1 MNPFSRKLK
10 KARISR
16 QKAIKASSPGEFVRA
31 EYPVS
36 TFELVPA
43 RASRGRALDQIME
56 FARDAAVD
64 RVLSALSVT
73 DNAGGHPALNPV
85 SLSREIINLGV
96 EPVIH
101 FSCKDKNRNTME
113 SQLFE
118 LDRTGLRNLLVLTG
132 DYPRHGFSGVA
143 KPVFDLD
150 SVQALKFIKELGHG
164 LRYTHSS
171 LYIKP
176 LPFFAGCVV
185 SPYKRQEAEQA
196 FQYAK
201 LVMKI
206 RAGAAYVI
214 SQMGFDACRQHELRQ
229 FMDSMGLDVPLLGT
243 VFIPDAR
250 LARIIH
256 KGIVPGCIMPAR
268 LLEKIE
274 KEATEP
280 DGGLAARLERAARQT
295 AILYGLGYEGVHISG
310 PGLSYKQIAGILDR
324 AEALVPQWQEFIS
337 ENLYPEEWNFRFY
350 EQDPETGLNRPGP
363 ELGGQSSRAPE
374 RRRLLLRISSLME
387 HFVHRLFFTPGKGL
401 YDTAH
406 AAARRIDGTR
416 FEPVFTRLEYMVKGL
431 LYSCQHCGDCTLDD
445 LEFLCPQ
452 SQCAKFMLNGPCGGS
467 SNGWCEVWPHRRRC
481 IYVRLY
487 EKMDHPE
494 FRQLVAR
501 KYLPPRNWALFR
513 TSSWLNFFLG
523 RDHHGSAEKK

>member
-1 MNPFSRKLK
+1 MNPFARKLK
-10 KARISR
+10 KALIARR
-16 QKAIKASSPGEFVRA
+16 KALKEREPGQFVSTLG
-31 EYPVS
+31 PVS

-43 RASRGRALDQIME
+43 RASRGRALDQIMD

-85 SLSREIINLGV
+85 SLSREIMNLGI

-132 DYPRHGFSGVA
+132 DYPSHGFSGVA

-150 SVQALKFIKELGHG
+150 SVQALKFIKELGRG
-164 LRYTHSS
+164 LKYAHRD
-171 LYIKP
+171 LCLDP

-185 SPYKRQEAEQA
+185 SPFKRQEAEQV

-206 RAGAAYVI
+206 RAGASYVI
-214 SQMGFDACRQHELRQ
+214 SQMGFDVCRHHELRQ
-229 FMDSMGLDVPLLGT
+229 FMDDMHINVPLLGT

-250 LARIIH
+250 LARIIYR
-256 KGIVPGCIMPAR
+256 GAIPGCTIPKR

-274 KEATEP
+274 EEATSP
-280 DGGLAARLERAARQT
+280 DGGISAALERAARQV
-295 AILYGLGYEGVHISG
+295 AILHGIGYEGVHLSG
-310 PGLSYKQIAGILDR
+310 PGLSYSQIAGILER
-324 AEALVPQWQEFIS
+324 AETILPNWQEYVQES
-337 ENLYPEEWNFRFY
+337 LYPEEWNFRFY
-350 EQDPETGLNRPGP
+350 EKDPVTGLNLHRPVP
-363 ELGGQSSRAPE
+363 HVKQNNKRPF
-374 RRRLLLRISSLME
+374 SLMGIME
-387 HFVHRLFFTPGKGL
+387 HLVHKLFFVPGEGL
-401 YDTAH
+401 YH
-406 AAARRIDGTR
+406 QAAATARKISGTR
-416 FEPVFTRLEYMVKGL
+416 IEPLFTRIEYLLKGL

-445 LEFLCPQ
+445 MEFLCPQ

-467 SNGWCEVWPHRRRC
+467 NNGWCEVWPGKRKC

-487 EKMDHPE
+487 EKLGTPE
-494 FRQLVAR
+494 FNEILDR

-513 TSSWLNFFLG
+513 TSSWINFYLG
-523 RDHHGSAEKK
+523 RDHHHAEEKNKKMG